1 MSDTDAPPGRMISI
15 SVRILYEH
23 NREDLN
29 LEILAGFNG
38 LDRNI
43 RIARIQKPGLA
54 LAGSISINCTTNGS
68 RSSVRRSC
76 PIWKPWMPNW
86 LIKGSNSSAQPMSP
100 A

>member
-1 MSDTDAPPGRMISI
+1 MISI

-54 LAGSISINCTTNGS
+54 LAGNAYHGVGMPHCIHSGERAAERIAAGLAAMATAS
-68 RSSVRRSC
+68 RPDGGRPSGEPHRKES
-76 PIWKPWMPNW
+76 
-86 LIKGSNSSAQPMSP
+86 
-100 A
+100 